1 MPASATNPTITAI
14 NKLAERLK
22 QIAPNDKK
30 SAMLLRDDAVSLAK
44 RALND
49 PSQLITRLNQIRF
62 SPAVFPHSS
71 ADAQRV
77 LLSALD
83 DLDRNLQSFRYEA
96 EHQATIPLPKPEKVT
111 LTWIS
116 ENVGIRYLYAV
127 IVIIVTIFYLGRL
140 STKVDFDAWLKSF
153 LWFFVK

>member
-1 MPASATNPTITAI
+1 MPASATSPTITAI

-44 RALND
+44 RTLND
-49 PSQLITRLNQIRF
+49 PSQLITRLHQIRF

-71 ADAQRV
+71 ADAQGV

-83 DLDRNLQSFRYEA
+83 DLDRNLQNFRYEA
-96 EHQATIPLPKPEKVT
+96 EHQAAIPLPKPEKVT
-111 LTWIS
+111 LSWIS
-116 ENVGIRYLYAV
+116 ENVSIRYLYAV

-153 LWFFVK
+153 LDFFVK

>member
-1 MPASATNPTITAI
+1 MPASATSPTITAI
-14 NKLAERLK
+14 KKLAERLK

-44 RALND
+44 RTLND
-49 PSQLITRLNQIRF
+49 PSQLITRLHQIRF

-71 ADAQRV
+71 ADAQGV

-83 DLDRNLQSFRYEA
+83 DLDRNLQNFRYEA
-96 EHQATIPLPKPEKVT
+96 EHQAAIPLPKPEKVT
-111 LTWIS
+111 LSWIS
-116 ENVGIRYLYAV
+116 ENVSIRYLYAV

-153 LWFFVK
+153 LDFFVK